1 MSLLPVHLQLMAA
14 CRYTG
19 LSHIPP
25 YTRYALLLG
34 PVIMPFQGARDYS
47 NTTDSTVTIPHL
59 TLYLLFLFTIDSL
72 LRLHFARPIMRCV
85 QVMPKGLDVTHP
97 NDWLLPAT
105 RHASSTAEA
114 IPLHD
119 VVAGSGGAITAKP
132 YFEVQAK
139 GEMFTNYPCF
149 R

>member
-1 MSLLPVHLQLMAA
+1 MSLLPVHLQLTAA

-19 LSHIPP
+19 LSQIPP
-25 YTRYALLLG
+25 YSRYALLLG
-34 PVIMPFQGARDYS
+34 PIIMSFQGAWDYS
-47 NTTDSTVTIPHL
+47 NTTDSTVMIPHL
-59 TLYLLFLFTIDSL
+59 TLCPCYSCLQLTRSSACT
-72 LRLHFARPIMRCV
+72 LRALMRCV
-85 QVMPKGLDVTHP
+85 QVMPKGLDVTRP
-97 NDWLLPAT
+97 ADWLLPAT
-105 RHASSTAEA
+105 RLASLSSTAEA
-114 IPLHD
+114 LHY